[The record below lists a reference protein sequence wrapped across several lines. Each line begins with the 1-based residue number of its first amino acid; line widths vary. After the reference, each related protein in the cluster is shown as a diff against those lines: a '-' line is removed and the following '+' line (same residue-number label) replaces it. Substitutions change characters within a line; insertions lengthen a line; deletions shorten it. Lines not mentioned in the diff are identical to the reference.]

1 MRTLPDPG
9 EGEVF
14 GESREC
20 FEGVVAF
27 LEGDEASGLDHG
39 ELECRLEV
47 EGRELL
53 RSSTRTTWT
62 YGLRTR
68 SASMPW
74 SMATECPGGRWR
86 PATSGPWPRS
96 SARSASVAWP
106 TAGGDTP
113 TCAPPMRC

>member
-53 RSSTRTTWT
+53 RKL
-62 YGLRTR
+62 YQDHLDLRAQNEVRIDAVVDGDGVPRGAVEAGHER
-68 SASMPW
+68 SL
-74 SMATECPGGRWR
+74 ATVFGEVRVRRLAYRRRGHPNLH
-86 PATSGPWPRS
+86 PAD
-96 SARSASVAWP
+96 A
-106 TAGGDTP
+106 
-113 TCAPPMRC
+113 C